1 MPKYSITVCGF
12 FLSMLVGCAPKGTG
26 PLFSLNPAPDEMAT
40 VYHYRLERGAGS
52 GAAYTLLS
60 NGKVVSVIGNGG
72 YYVQHLKPGEY
83 KYERILQLHQGP
95 LPHALIGDAI
105 DNARAKAEHAYTI
118 TVEPDKS
125 YFLRWAVS
133 GKVEPIQEEV
143 ALKELRSLRA
153 FEPVR

>member
-1 MPKYSITVCGF
+1 MTVCGL
-12 FLSMLVGCAPKGTG
+12 FLLMLVGCAPKGTG
-26 PLFSLNPAPDEMAT
+26 PVFSLNPAPDGMAT

-72 YYVQHLKPGEY
+72 YYAQHLKAGKY
-83 KYERILQLHQGP
+83 KYERILQLHGGP
-95 LPHALIGDAI
+95 FLIGQAI

-133 GKVEPIQEEV
+133 GEVEPIQEEV